1 MNYDGYRLL
10 FIISLCISIFLF
22 LLSLFLFIRLKIAK
36 IIGELTGLSAKM
48 NIKKMKFISHQN
60 SGNIFKFNSGGINSS
75 GKIDKSKNISNKNQD
90 SKLSLDENKT
100 EILVHERV
108 EDTDL
113 TEILRPKT
121 ITDEENS
128 LTEVLLK
135 ESNSTTKEVNV
146 GNEMHVVEDIT
157 FIHSDENNK

>member
-22 LLSLFLFIRLKIAK
+22 ILSLFLFIKLRIAK

-48 NIKKMKFISHQN
+48 NIKKMKFISHQD
-60 SGNIFKFNSGGINSS
+60 SGNIFKFNSGGINM
-75 GKIDKSKNISNKNQD
+75 DKSKNISKKIQD
-90 SKLSLDENKT
+90 SNLSLDENKT
-100 EILVHERV
+100 EILVHESV
-108 EDTDL
+108 HDTEL
-113 TEILRPKT
+113 TEVLRPKT

-135 ESNSTTKEVNV
+135 ESSSTTKEINV
-146 GNEMHVVEDIT
+146 GNQMHVVEDIT
-157 FIHSDENNK
+157 FIHSDDNNK